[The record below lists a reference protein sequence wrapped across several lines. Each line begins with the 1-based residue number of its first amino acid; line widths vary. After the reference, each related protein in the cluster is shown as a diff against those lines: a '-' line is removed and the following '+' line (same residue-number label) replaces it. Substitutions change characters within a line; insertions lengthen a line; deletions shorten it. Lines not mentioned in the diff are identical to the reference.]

1 MANIEKSRGRIVTAE
16 QVELRRSC
24 LSVACAIALYA
35 GGAGAQES
43 SVALTSGAAA
53 VAAGAQ
59 TIGAAQDEADDT
71 AQLDAVGKKA
81 KSKARKDDRDAN
93 ATTLDEVRVTGIRHS
108 VAKSLELKRESN
120 SIVEVI
126 SAEDIGKL
134 PDTSIAESLAR
145 VPGLAAQRTD
155 GRAQQIAI
163 RGLSPDFAGTL
174 LNGREQTSAGDNRG
188 VEFDQY
194 PSELINGVTIYKTP
208 DALLIGQGLS
218 GTVDLHTISP
228 LAVGERRVVVNA
240 RGENTSF
247 GKLND
252 GSDSTG
258 FRASASYIDQFA
270 DDTIGVAIGY
280 AHLDSPFQEKHY
292 KAWWWGD
299 TGAFGAP
306 IAGQPAD
313 TVALMGAE
321 AWARSRDQVRD
332 GVMAVLEF
340 QPNDDLHSQI
350 DLFYSHFDQKEIMR
364 GLMWSQDPWT
374 GNNVFVTG
382 AQTTPFG
389 GVDVVTGGT
398 INNIEP
404 IVRNDSNR
412 RKDDIYS
419 AGWNTTY
426 KFTELLT
433 GTLDLNWNRTERTQS
448 NLETT
453 AGLAGLSAFGFNLPV
468 GAGFPTFDVGGAD
481 FTDPS
486 AVLLSD
492 PAGWGRDGR
501 LENPVQNDEIKA
513 ARFTLRRD
521 FMEGPFS
528 GVDIGYNYTERDKK
542 KTSTVFFA
550 NLLNG
555 RTPVAVAA
563 GDLFNPTDL
572 DFVGIPGVLAFDPR
586 AGLDKY
592 YTLTQ
597 NLSSDDLR
605 KDFTVSERIHTAYSK
620 FDIDTS
626 LSNSVA
632 LRGNIGVQVV
642 FTDQSSRAFNIDSR
656 SGTAVGDL
664 NRGAKYTDVLPSLNL
679 VFDFGDNWF
688 TRFGAAKTLARPRID
703 DLRAA
708 ASAGVNSTTRQWSGN
723 GGNTDLRPWRADSL
737 DLSIEKYFSEDSYVA
752 VAGFYKWLNSYIFN
766 QTLPFDFTGFVNTD
780 NSIVPVSNIG
790 TFSGPAN
797 GTGGWLR
804 GGEFSTALSGELFS
818 DALSGFGVQFSTS
831 YTDSSVAPEGP
842 GSDENLTLPGLSKW
856 VASGTVYF
864 EKSGFTARFG
874 HRYRSSFRGEITSI
888 FAQRTFTRVL
898 ADRQSDLQLSYAFP
912 ETSSLNG
919 LTALVQINN
928 LTNSAFKTRQD
939 GNFQGGGPSAPLE
952 TNTFGRQILAGFTYT
967 F

>member
-1 MANIEKSRGRIVTAE
+1 MVANIEKSRGRIVTAE

-426 KFTELLT
+426 KFTEGPNARSPIWRPQPGWQACPRLVSICRWVPVSRPLMSVAPTSPTHPPCCSAIPQAGAAT
-433 GTLDLNWNRTERTQS
+433 GAWKTRSRTMKSRRRASPCAATS
-448 NLETT
+448 WKGRSAASISATT
-453 AGLAGLSAFGFNLPV
+453 
-468 GAGFPTFDVGGAD
+468 T
-481 FTDPS
+481 PS
-486 AVLLSD
+486 A
-492 PAGWGRDGR
+492 
-501 LENPVQNDEIKA
+501 
-513 ARFTLRRD
+513 TRRKPR
-521 FMEGPFS
+521 PFS
-528 GVDIGYNYTERDKK
+528 
-542 KTSTVFFA
+542 
-550 NLLNG
+550 L
-555 RTPVAVAA
+555 
-563 GDLFNPTDL
+563 PTC
-572 DFVGIPGVLAFDPR
+572 
-586 AGLDKY
+586 
-592 YTLTQ
+592 
-597 NLSSDDLR
+597 SM
-605 KDFTVSERIHTAYSK
+605 
-620 FDIDTS
+620 
-626 LSNSVA
+626 VA
-632 LRGNIGVQVV
+632 LR
-642 FTDQSSRAFNIDSR
+642 
-656 SGTAVGDL
+656 
-664 NRGAKYTDVLPSLNL
+664 
-679 VFDFGDNWF
+679 
-688 TRFGAAKTLARPRID
+688 
-703 DLRAA
+703 LR
-708 ASAGVNSTTRQWSGN
+708 
-723 GGNTDLRPWRADSL
+723 
-737 DLSIEKYFSEDSYVA
+737 
-752 VAGFYKWLNSYIFN
+752 
-766 QTLPFDFTGFVNTD
+766 
-780 NSIVPVSNIG
+780 
-790 TFSGPAN
+790 
-797 GTGGWLR
+797 
-804 GGEFSTALSGELFS
+804 
-818 DALSGFGVQFSTS
+818 
-831 YTDSSVAPEGP
+831 
-842 GSDENLTLPGLSKW
+842 
-856 VASGTVYF
+856 
-864 EKSGFTARFG
+864 
-874 HRYRSSFRGEITSI
+874 
-888 FAQRTFTRVL
+888 
-898 ADRQSDLQLSYAFP
+898 
-912 ETSSLNG
+912 
-919 LTALVQINN
+919 
-928 LTNSAFKTRQD
+928 
-939 GNFQGGGPSAPLE
+939 
-952 TNTFGRQILAGFTYT
+952 
-967 F
+967 